1 MGYRTGAEQGEDD
14 SDDDAPLAKRLEGQD
29 PWDEQVRS
37 VSLCFYVYVYVYV
50 CVIAFECGFR
60 YPMLIMC

>member
-1 MGYRTGAEQGEDD
+1 MGHRTGAEQGEDD

-37 VSLCFYVYVYVYV
+37 VSLCFMFMFMCMYVLLLLNVVLDIL
-50 CVIAFECGFR
+50 C
-60 YPMLIMC
+60 